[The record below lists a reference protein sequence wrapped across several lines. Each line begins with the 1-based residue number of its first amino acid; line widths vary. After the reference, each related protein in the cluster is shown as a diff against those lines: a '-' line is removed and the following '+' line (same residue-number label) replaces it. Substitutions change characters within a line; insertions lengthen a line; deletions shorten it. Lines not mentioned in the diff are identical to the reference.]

1 MPPVPSPEDF
11 AALDAAAIVCRLP
24 DLGSL
29 RIEGPDAA
37 SFLHGQLSSD
47 VAALRPG
54 ILQRSTYNSPKGRVL
69 ADLVV
74 WRNVQDE
81 HRFEALVAA
90 DLAAPIAKRLGMFVL
105 RAKVKLRDETQAST
119 RIGVAGPAAPAVIAA
134 VLGSAPAV
142 ATAAFHEQA
151 TVAALPEGGFVV
163 VTDIASGLA
172 EALAQ
177 RARAVDPALWHVGR
191 VRAGVPLVTAATSD
205 QFVVQALN
213 FDALGGVSFQ
223 KGCYPGQEIVA
234 RTQYLGRLKERLYAF
249 GVAGTRPPPGMRLF
263 AASFG
268 EQPCGTVIAS
278 APSPDPAMSD
288 LLAVAQRSAA
298 EAETLRLGAPDGPAL
313 ARRTLPYA
321 LPEPAAP
328 RGRIAAPL

>member
-1 MPPVPSPEDF
+1 MPPAPTPEDF

-54 ILQRSTYNSPKGRVL
+54 ELQRSTYNSPKGRVL
-69 ADLVV
+69 ADLVL
-74 WRNVQDE
+74 WRNGQDE
-81 HRFEALVAA
+81 HRFDALMAA
-90 DLAAPIAKRLGMFVL
+90 DLTGPIAKRLAMFVL
-105 RAKVKLRDETQAST
+105 RAKVKVRDETQACV
-119 RIGVAGPAAPAVIAA
+119 RIGVAGPAASAVISA
-134 VLGSAPAV
+134 VVGSAPAV
-142 ATAAFHEQA
+142 ATAAVHEQA

-163 VTDIASGLA
+163 VADIASGLL

-177 RARAVDPALWHVGR
+177 RARRVDPVLWHATR

-205 QFVVQALN
+205 QFVAQALN

-249 GVAGTRPPPGMRLF
+249 RAAGAMPPPGTRLF

-268 EQPCGTVIAS
+268 EQPCGTVIVS
-278 APSPDPAMSD
+278 APSPDPAASD
-288 LLAVAQRSAA
+288 LLAVAQRSAV
-298 EAETLRLGAPDGPAL
+298 EADTLRLGAPDGPAL
-313 ARRTLPYA
+313 TRRTLPYA
-321 LPEPAAP
+321 LPEPVAP

>member
-1 MPPVPSPEDF
+1 MPPAASPEDF
-11 AALDAAAIVCRLP
+11 AALDAAAIVCSLP

-54 ILQRSTYNSPKGRVL
+54 ALQRSTYNSPKGRVL
-69 ADLVV
+69 ADLVL
-74 WRNVQDE
+74 WRNGQDG
-81 HRFEALVAA
+81 HRFDALVAA
-90 DLAAPIAKRLGMFVL
+90 DLTAPIAKRLAMFVL
-105 RAKVKLRDETQAST
+105 RAKVKVRDETQACV

-134 VLGSAPAV
+134 VLGSAPTV
-142 ATAAFHEQA
+142 STAAFHEQA

-163 VTDIASGLA
+163 VTDVASGLV
-172 EALAQ
+172 EALGQ
-177 RARAVDPALWHVGR
+177 RARSVDPALWHAAR

-205 QFVVQALN
+205 QFVAQALN

-234 RTQYLGRLKERLYAF
+234 RTLYLGRLKERMYAF
-249 GVAGTRPPPGMRLF
+249 RATGAMPAPGTRLF

-268 EQPCGTVIAS
+268 EQPCGTVIVA
-278 APSPDPAMSD
+278 APSPDPAASD
-288 LLAVAQRSAA
+288 LLAVSQRSAA
-298 EAETLRLGAPDGPAL
+298 EGDTLHLGAPDGAPL
-313 ARRTLPYA
+313 ARRTLAYA

-328 RGRIAAPL
+328 RGRSAAPL